1 MKAIKFIML
10 FATVA
15 MLNAQ
20 NNSNLELEKQKLK
33 QAYAYADNMMA
44 VNALHSIIA
53 LEGTQSIYKD
63 SLAFTYFDA
72 RKFISCFLV
81 TNDILSYKSNNVQIL
96 EMNAISL
103 ESMGAV
109 DKAAESYSKLL
120 AQTNNNYHAYK
131 LAGLYYTLNK
141 TEEALVT
148 IQKAIQL
155 PNNETIKINFQVNK
169 NFNQEVDLLAA
180 IYYLEGVLNSSME
193 KPAKAKASFERA
205 IQIFPD
211 FVLAKTKLDELNS
224 VKE

>member
-1 MKAIKFIML
+1 MKAIKFLIL
-10 FATVA
+10 FLAVTT
-15 MLNAQ
+15 LNAQ

-33 QAYAYADNMMA
+33 QAYAYADNNMA

-53 LEGTQSIYKD
+53 IEGAQSTYKD

-81 TNDILSYKSNNVQIL
+81 TNDILSYKPDNLQIL

-103 ESMGAV
+103 ESMGAI
-109 DKAAESYSKLL
+109 DRAAEAYAKLL
-120 AQTNNNYHAYK
+120 AKTDNNFHAYK
-131 LAGLYYTLNK
+131 LAGLYYSLNK
-141 TEEALVT
+141 PNEALAAV
-148 IQKAIQL
+148 QKAVQL
-155 PNNETIKINFQVNK
+155 PDNKTITISFQVNK
-169 NFNQEVDLLAA
+169 NYNQEVDLKAA
-180 IYYLEGVLNSSME
+180 IYYLEGILYTTLE
-193 KPAKAKASFERA
+193 KSNQAKASFERA